1 MLNSK
6 TYAAILKAATQMD
19 PYGKKLDDETIA
31 LMFMSLDD
39 RVKQQVSD
47 EMFMYAFKQHRL
59 DPEPD
64 KSLNIE
70 QQLLQH
76 LYRCENGAPNFN
88 WGLRKDLPSR
98 MAAAHAFHGQTKSPY
113 ELGEDLGQ
121 SEPRFAPSGVL
132 AQLAQLPGSNAL
144 GPDLSG
150 EQRALDI

>member
-1 MLNSK
+1 MLTAS
-6 TYAAILKAATQMD
+6 TFAAVISAATELD
-19 PYGKKLDDETIA
+19 PYGKKLSKETI
-31 LMFMSLDD
+31 SLAYLTLPDQ
-39 RVKQQVSD
+39 VKDEISD

-76 LYRCENGAPNFN
+76 LYRCENGAPNFG
-88 WGLRKDLPSR
+88 WGLRKDLPNR